1 VVIQELRAAMS
12 RPVKSSHT
20 LLKKVAFP
28 SRLETR
34 IITGAVLARFRKFS
48 SLSRSAISRRFRC
61 SGLLKGQAQRKD
73 QADSMLW
80 RSQRRPQLNRN
91 LESLRNQPEIDRVL
105 RQFGSSSQP

>member
-34 IITGAVLARFRKFS
+34 IITGAVLARFREFS
-48 SLSRSAISRRFRC
+48 SLSRSAISLKFRCFEELACQRVRPSAKTRPTRC
-61 SGLLKGQAQRKD
+61 SGVLNEG
-73 QADSMLW
+73 
-80 RSQRRPQLNRN
+80 RS
-91 LESLRNQPEIDRVL
+91 
-105 RQFGSSSQP
+105 